1 MSISDRSSDRC
12 SSDRALTSH
21 DTSLSAPIH
30 AIVAADVGRLD
41 QAWRFTRE
49 AALTDLDARAGNPAH
64 GVHIASSA
72 GAWLAIACG
81 WGGFEVRDGSAA
93 FRPQLPDA
101 VERLRFRLRFRGSL
115 IEVDIRGA
123 DTTYRLV
130 DGPPLEISHDGEP
143 VALEP
148 ASPASSKDTRRVG
161 NERVGRCR

>member
-1 MSISDRSSDRC
+1 MTCCGCCSLLFFFSSRRRHTICALVTGVQTCALPIS
-12 SSDRALTSH
+12 
-21 DTSLSAPIH
+21 
-30 AIVAADVGRLD
+30 DVGRLD

-101 VERLRFRLRFRGSL
+101 VARLRFRLRFRGSL
-115 IEVDIRGA
+115 VDRKS
-123 DTTYRLV
+123 V
-130 DGPPLEISHDGEP
+130 
-143 VALEP
+143 V
-148 ASPASSKDTRRVG
+148 
-161 NERVGRCR
+161 